1 MLEAWKFVSAHS
13 CVPCALLFM
22 SYDAK
27 FGPAAQ
33 TPEQRAW
40 VLQQMQAMLPNL
52 KVKVTAYAQQLYERY
67 IAGELSWLEV
77 RYALDEEK
85 KILAEG

>member
-1 MLEAWKFVSAHS
+1 
-13 CVPCALLFM
+13 M

-33 TPEQRAW
+33 TPEQRVW

-52 KVKVTAYAQQLYERY
+52 KVKVMAYAQQLYERY

-77 RYALDEEK
+77 RYALDKEK
-85 KILAEG
+85 KILAVV